1 MRRRDFMRVGMAA
14 PAILAHGRS
23 AWAQP
28 VPGPGARLF
37 QSLSYSPSGVALEGE
52 MARGFPEP
60 RIRLDIERIKKVTG
74 AIRIYSVDHG
84 LDRVLPM
91 AAASGI
97 NVSLG
102 LRLGADKTHNDLEI
116 ARGMKLF
123 VPCGKIIKRVY
134 VGNEVLRRKILSPAD
149 LAGYVRRVRVFIAD
163 PAVSIGT
170 AEIWSD
176 WLKNP
181 DLTKACDFVGAHVSP
196 YRDGVAVAGAV
207 EYIAQRSAELKA
219 MAPGKPI
226 VIAEAGWPS
235 AGPTIKD
242 AVPSLAAQDQFAR
255 AFLARAAQEKYDYNF
270 VEAYDQPWKSRSAE
284 GPAGASWG
292 LFDGQRAAK
301 IPLVAG

>member
-1 MRRRDFMRVGMAA
+1 MRRRDFMRASAAA
-14 PAILAHGRS
+14 PVMLAHTRS
-23 AWAQP
+23 AWSQP
-28 VPGPGARLF
+28 VPGPGTRPF

-123 VPCGKIIKRVY
+123 VPFGKVIKRVY

-149 LAGYVRRVRVFIAD
+149 LAAYVRRVRVFIAD
-163 PAVSIGT
+163 PAVTIGT
-170 AEIWSD
+170 AELWSD
-176 WLKNP
+176 WLNNP
-181 DLTKACDFVGAHVSP
+181 GLAGACDFIGAHISP
-196 YRDGVAVAGAV
+196 YRDGVAVANAV
-207 EYIAQRSAELKA
+207 DYIAQRTVELKA
-219 MAPGKPI
+219 AAPGKPI

-235 AGPTIKD
+235 AGPTIKT
-242 AVPSLAAQDQFAR
+242 AVPSPGAQEQFVR

-270 VEAYDQPWKSRSAE
+270 VEAYDQPWKSKSAE